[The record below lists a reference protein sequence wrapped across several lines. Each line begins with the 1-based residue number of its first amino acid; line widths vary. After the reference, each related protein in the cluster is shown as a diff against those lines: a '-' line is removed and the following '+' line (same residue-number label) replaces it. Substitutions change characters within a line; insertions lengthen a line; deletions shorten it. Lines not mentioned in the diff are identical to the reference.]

1 MTPILFYGVPSG
13 CSFGSIVALEWL
25 GQPYRLCRIQMPEA
39 VSGADFR
46 RINPVAETPAYL
58 SAAGD
63 VITESMAIL
72 NHIGARGIAQGLGHP
87 QGSRDF
93 DRLNQMLAYLN
104 TSFFNAF
111 APLWHVLEHDLES
124 AAKTALAEYGRD
136 KVEKTHATLDALLGD
151 GPWLLGERRSVADAY
166 FAGIA
171 RWADYH
177 AVLDRRVQAGA
188 ARAVLARPVSGRVH
202 RRHPAPRR
210 VPRSA
215 APWRCG
221 ADARGAGRAGP
232 AARRGGAGGGL
243 RHSSP

>member
-46 RINPVAETPAYL
+46 RINPAAETPAYL

-177 AVLDRRVQAGA
+177 AVLDRRDYPNLSRLYDRLQADP
-188 ARAVLARPVSGRVH
+188 AVAFAHGIE
-202 RRHPAPRR
+202 
-210 VPRSA
+210 
-215 APWRCG
+215 
-221 ADARGAGRAGP
+221 AGRAP
-232 AARRGGAGGGL
+232 ASGGGYQGEIAL
-243 RHSSP
+243 ADALALLPR

>member
-72 NHIGARGIAQGLGHP
+72 NHIGARGMAQGLGHP

-177 AVLDRRVQAGA
+177 AVLDRRDYPNLSRLYDRLQADP
-188 ARAVLARPVSGRVH
+188 AVAFAHGIE
-202 RRHPAPRR
+202 
-210 VPRSA
+210 
-215 APWRCG
+215 
-221 ADARGAGRAGP
+221 AGRAP
-232 AARRGGAGGGL
+232 ASGGGYQGEIAL
-243 RHSSP
+243 ADALALLPR

>member
-25 GQPYRLCRIQMPEA
+25 AQPYQLCRIQMPEA

-46 RINPVAETPAYL
+46 RVNPVAETPAYL
-58 SAAGD
+58 GAAGD
-63 VITESMAIL
+63 VLTESMAIL
-72 NHIGARGIAQGLGHP
+72 NHIGARGMAQGLGHP

-111 APLWHVLEHDLES
+111 APLWHAVEHDLEG
-124 AAKTALAEYGRD
+124 AAKTALADYGRD
-136 KVEKTHATLDALLGD
+136 KVEKVHATLDALLGTR
-151 GPWLLGERRSVADAY
+151 PWLLGDRRSVADAY

-177 AVLDRRVQAGA
+177 AVLDRRDYPNLSRLYDRLQADP
-188 ARAVLARPVSGRVH
+188 AVAFAHRIEAGQPASSSGGYQGEI
-202 RRHPAPRR
+202 AL
-210 VPRSA
+210 
-215 APWRCG
+215 
-221 ADARGAGRAGP
+221 ADALALLPR
-232 AARRGGAGGGL
+232 
-243 RHSSP
+243 

>member
-177 AVLDRRVQAGA
+177 AVLDRRDYPNLSRLYDRLQADP
-188 ARAVLARPVSGRVH
+188 AVAFAHGIE
-202 RRHPAPRR
+202 
-210 VPRSA
+210 
-215 APWRCG
+215 
-221 ADARGAGRAGP
+221 AGRAP
-232 AARRGGAGGGL
+232 ASGGGYQGEIAL
-243 RHSSP
+243 ADALALLPR

>member
-177 AVLDRRVQAGA
+177 AVLDRRDYPNLSRLYDRLQADP
-188 ARAVLARPVSGRVH
+188 AVAFAHGIE
-202 RRHPAPRR
+202 
-210 VPRSA
+210 
-215 APWRCG
+215 
-221 ADARGAGRAGP
+221 AGRAP
-232 AARRGGAGGGL
+232 ASGGGYQGEIALADALALLL
-243 RHSSP
+243 R